1 MGISKN
7 SYYFTTDSN
16 SRLLAKYDKLK
27 DSVVKII
34 EKNSKYGIRRIQA
47 DLSQK
52 FNIDVGRDSLGK
64 LLILWGLDL
73 RRNIKRHKP
82 NMIQKILEMIA
93 DKTNILIRSKINAPY
108 QAISSDMTEI
118 HYAKGK
124 LFLCVHKDVFG
135 QMIYGYSISLKP
147 NLELVFKSLN
157 MAIDKIK
164 KKIGIIPK
172 TLIFHQDRG
181 SVYTSYSYVNKI
193 LSMAKLSFS
202 APGTPTDNAGQES
215 FFGRF
220 KNEWSDEILLINDQ
234 KDAILFIKNKIKYY
248 NYERIHTTIGYQ
260 SPARFTSLFLNG
272 IRNQFNKSRT

>member
-7 SYYFTTDSN
+7 SYYHTTDSN

-52 FNIDVGRDSLGK
+52 FNIEVGRDSLGK

-73 RRNIKRHKP
+73 SRNIKKHKP
-82 NMIQKILEMIA
+82 NMIQKILEMIS

-118 HYAKGK
+118 HYGKGK

-135 QMIYGYSISLKP
+135 QMIYGYSIGLKP

-172 TLIFHQDRG
+172 KLIFHQDRG
-181 SVYTSYSYVNKI
+181 SVYTSYGYVNKI

-234 KDAILFIKNKIKYY
+234 KEAIRFIKDKIKYY
-248 NYERIHTTIGYQ
+248 NYDRIHTTIGYRT
-260 SPARFTSLFLNG
+260 PNYFTNVFLNG
-272 IRNQFNKSRT
+272 VRNQFNIFRT

>member
-16 SRLLAKYDKLK
+16 SRLLAKYDELK
-27 DSVVKII
+27 DTVVKII

-73 RRNIKRHKP
+73 KRNIKRHKP

-181 SVYTSYSYVNKI
+181 SVYTSYGYVNKI

-234 KDAILFIKNKIKYY
+234 KEAIQFIKNKIKYY
-248 NYERIHTTIGYQ
+248 NYERIHTTIGYRTPN
-260 SPARFTSLFLNG
+260 SFTNLFLK
-272 IRNQFNKSRT
+272 RK